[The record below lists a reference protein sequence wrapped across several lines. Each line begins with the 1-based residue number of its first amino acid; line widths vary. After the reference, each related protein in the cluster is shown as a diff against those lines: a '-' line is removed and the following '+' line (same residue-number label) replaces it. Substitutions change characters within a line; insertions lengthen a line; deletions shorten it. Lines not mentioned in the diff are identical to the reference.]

1 MTEWGASSDV
11 RLAWFSLEENDNT
24 PARFFRY
31 VMAAL
36 EKQGLTFP
44 EELFHNTAYVSEA
57 MLSQML
63 CVLEQEVE
71 PPYLV
76 LDDYHFIDN
85 PDIHDSVC
93 FLIDH
98 WPMTSH
104 LFVATRHVPPFPL
117 GLWQVRDTVKLVDG
131 NSLRFSLHEAQSFF
145 FTTMG
150 LSIEREECEKLH
162 QQTEGW
168 AAGLQMMA
176 LSHSQHSTFPS
187 RSFRSQR
194 LFVQYMLTELLE
206 RQHEAL
212 RSFLLQTSILKRLDV
227 ELCQWL
233 TENEEAGTLLE
244 QLVNTHMFL
253 VPLDSSHQWF
263 RYHHLFS
270 KALAEHFQQQDTTS
284 FRELHRKAMRWFEQ
298 QGLWEDA
305 AYHALQMEDWE
316 QAARLLENVLRPLW
330 MEGQNWSIL
339 QWLEP
344 LPEEWLLQRPLL
356 GIFWSSAKA
365 GRSGVSPD
373 VMTKLAE
380 LELHIQDA
388 MEQQH
393 DEVSSQT
400 WNELLLSCRYIR
412 MELSWLA
419 NDPDQA
425 LELIATIRAEERQS
439 KWFPQAYSHLIEGMV
454 LDMIGA
460 PLQAVQSCYQ
470 VTVDECQDEFFGM
483 GTYVY
488 AVWGLAW
495 SEFENM
501 EVENARQRCWR
512 LLDRYKKTPPERR
525 PAAFHLSPIYTML
538 AHISLEQGDLEQA
551 QHLLSQGLSHM
562 SKNLVR
568 GVHLYVHLIAS
579 FVAMLA
585 GRYQEAEEAIKKA
598 QPHNGGGSPR
608 EDTEVVQA
616 LLALSQERW
625 SDVLR
630 WDQSCQFSM
639 EEAPVKRWL
648 ASYHLHTAVLL
659 SQEQFVEATEWLRW
673 LESLTQSLGRKRIQ
687 LETVLWNVSLSVL
700 QGHMQDAIEHLHEAL
715 VLAEPGATFLF
726 LQHKDTLVPLVEH
739 LAREADSSPLP
750 SLAGWEPLKVA
761 LLAEGVERQK
771 EAEDKSKPLQEAET
785 CKEEIPVLSPRELE
799 IVTLASKG
807 QTNREI
813 GASLHVSSE
822 TVKSHMKNIFIK
834 LEVRSRAQ
842 AVAKAQQLK
851 LL

>member
-1 MTEWGASSDV
+1 
-11 RLAWFSLEENDNT
+11 
-24 PARFFRY
+24 
-31 VMAAL
+31 
-36 EKQGLTFP
+36 
-44 EELFHNTAYVSEA
+44 
-57 MLSQML
+57 
-63 CVLEQEVE
+63 
-71 PPYLV
+71 
-76 LDDYHFIDN
+76 
-85 PDIHDSVC
+85 
-93 FLIDH
+93 
-98 WPMTSH
+98 
-104 LFVATRHVPPFPL
+104 
-117 GLWQVRDTVKLVDG
+117 
-131 NSLRFSLHEAQSFF
+131 
-145 FTTMG
+145 
-150 LSIEREECEKLH
+150 
-162 QQTEGW
+162 
-168 AAGLQMMA
+168 
-176 LSHSQHSTFPS
+176 
-187 RSFRSQR
+187 
-194 LFVQYMLTELLE
+194 
-206 RQHEAL
+206 
-212 RSFLLQTSILKRLDV
+212 
-227 ELCQWL
+227 
-233 TENEEAGTLLE
+233 
-244 QLVNTHMFL
+244 
-253 VPLDSSHQWF
+253 
-263 RYHHLFS
+263 
-270 KALAEHFQQQDTTS
+270 
-284 FRELHRKAMRWFEQ
+284 
-298 QGLWEDA
+298 
-305 AYHALQMEDWE
+305 
-316 QAARLLENVLRPLW
+316 
-330 MEGQNWSIL
+330 
-339 QWLEP
+339 
-344 LPEEWLLQRPLL
+344 
-356 GIFWSSAKA
+356 
-365 GRSGVSPD
+365 
-373 VMTKLAE
+373 
-380 LELHIQDA
+380 
-388 MEQQH
+388 
-393 DEVSSQT
+393 
-400 WNELLLSCRYIR
+400 
-412 MELSWLA
+412 
-419 NDPDQA
+419 
-425 LELIATIRAEERQS
+425 
-439 KWFPQAYSHLIEGMV
+439 
-454 LDMIGA
+454 
-460 PLQAVQSCYQ
+460 
-470 VTVDECQDEFFGM
+470 
-483 GTYVY
+483 
-488 AVWGLAW
+488 
-495 SEFENM
+495 
-501 EVENARQRCWR
+501 
-512 LLDRYKKTPPERR
+512 
-525 PAAFHLSPIYTML
+525 
-538 AHISLEQGDLEQA
+538 
-551 QHLLSQGLSHM
+551 M